1 MKKHE
6 LKQLIKEQI
15 LAELQKSEL
24 AFGNN
29 FNQFINENLQEK
41 LSFLSGKPINL
52 IKTLHT
58 IGKWNDEKKEMDK
71 ITKDEKL
78 TGVISKIGN
87 FEEGKYEAPGFWLM
101 SNNNKKLGFVMYDK
115 KNDEFVEGNSMYY
128 YTYTGQSEKDN
139 RILQLFKD
147 NLS

>member
-1 MKKHE
+1 MS
-6 LKQLIKEQI
+6 KEI
-15 LAELQKSEL
+15 REMINKVK
-24 AFGNN
+24 N
-29 FNQFINENLQEK
+29 FNQFINENIQEK

-71 ITKDEKL
+71 ITRDEEL
-78 TGVISKIGN
+78 IGVIGKIGD
-87 FEEGKYEAPGFWLM
+87 FEGSGYEVPGFWVM
-101 SNNNKKLGFVMYDK
+101 SNDNKKLGFVMYDK
-115 KNDEFVEGNSMYY
+115 KSDKFVEGNSMYH

-139 RILQLFKD
+139 RMLQLFKD